1 MNIFFTEKLVLVYFF
16 YWLICIIG
24 IYLFLPRSETNVHKN
39 TAIIITSIIATVIP
53 FFGPMISMIYA
64 IFLRSVV
71 ARVYE
76 PDIQAIELPAPMRDA
91 RLSLSTA
98 APGSISAR
106 LRYSKDP
113 HQRLEAIAQ
122 IAESQFFEQY
132 ELLRNA
138 LSDDVEEVRL
148 LAYSALDQREQ
159 ENTELLMH
167 LDAQLKIAHQPAMLR
182 RLQDYRQWLDWNI
195 SHSVSRD
202 VAEPHVEF
210 KSTQQSTSESYIDND
225 NSASMDLLKGLQL
238 LEAGKP
244 DAAVARLKRAETRKI
259 ARSITAPP
267 LAAAYFKTGSIE
279 KIRAIYLA
287 SPELQLSPRYGYSML
302 FWTGAKP

>member
-1 MNIFFTEKLVLVYFF
+1 MNPIFTEKLLLFYFF
-16 YWLICIIG
+16 YWFICIVGVYFI
-24 IYLFLPRSETNVHKN
+24 LPRSRTGAHKN
-39 TAIIITSIIATVIP
+39 SAIIIAIIIATVIP
-53 FFGPMISMIYA
+53 LFGPLITLIYT
-64 IFLRSVV
+64 IFLRSVL

-76 PDIQAIELPAPMRDA
+76 PDIQAIELPALMRDV
-91 RLSLSTA
+91 RLSASTA

-113 HQRLEAIAQ
+113 RQRLEAISQ

-148 LAYSALDQREQ
+148 LAYAALDRREQ
-159 ENTELLMH
+159 ENAELLMH
-167 LDAQLKIAHQPAMLR
+167 LDTQLKIAHQPTMRR

-202 VAEPHVEF
+202 VAEPRVEF
-210 KSTQQSTSESYIDND
+210 KSTQKTNSDSSGEND
-225 NSASMDLLKGLQL
+225 NSASMDLLRGLQL
-238 LEAGKP
+238 LEADEP
-244 DAAVARLKRAETRKI
+244 EAALASLKRAENRRI
-259 ARSITAPP
+259 ARPITAPP

-279 KIRAIYLA
+279 NIRAIYLA

-302 FWTGAKP
+302 YWTGAKP